1 MEAIKAA
8 CIQAAP
14 IFLDLQA
21 TLVKTEVLVKEAAS
35 NGAKLVAFPET
46 WLPGYPWWIWLGA
59 PIEGVGFT
67 ARYHANSIALGSPE
81 MARLQQIAADSAV
94 TLVTGFSE
102 RDGGSL
108 YMSQAVIGPQG
119 DLLLAR
125 RKLKPTHVERAV
137 FGEGDGSG
145 LTVVDAPFGRL
156 GALNCWEHIQPLVKM
171 ALYAQGE
178 EVHVASWPS
187 FLLYR
192 DVIYAF
198 GPEASNSVST
208 VYALEGGCFVLAST
222 ALVSQQMID
231 MLCDR
236 PGKAKLLSPITGKPG
251 GGFSMIYGPDGHPLC
266 SPLPEDVEGILYA
279 DLDPTKIVLSKSAA
293 DPVGH
298 YSRPDTVRLVVDKTR
313 RRVMSVVGNDA
324 PNAADQETPKLE
336 DTAV

>member
-8 CIQAAP
+8 CVQAAP

-21 TLVKTEVLVKEAAS
+21 TLDKTEALVKEAAG

-67 ARYHANSIALGSPE
+67 PRYHANSIALGSPE

-236 PGKAKLLSPITGKPG
+236 PEKTKLLSPFTGKPG

-266 SPLPEDVEGILYA
+266 SPLPEDEEGILYA

-313 RRVMSVVGNDA
+313 RKVMSVVGEDV
-324 PNAADQETPKLE
+324 PSSTDQETPQRA
-336 DTAV
+336 DAAV